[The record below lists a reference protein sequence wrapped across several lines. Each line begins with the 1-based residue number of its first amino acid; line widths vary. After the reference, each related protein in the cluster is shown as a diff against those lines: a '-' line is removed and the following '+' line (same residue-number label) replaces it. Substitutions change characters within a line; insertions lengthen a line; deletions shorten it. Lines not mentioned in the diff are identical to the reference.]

1 MIKQVALGVLVGILS
16 SGVVLARAPAPSK
29 PLWEAA
35 VRTVQSSEECIRHAF
50 DLAQSA
56 EAKIVAEEKL
66 DQIEDLLARMEALC
80 DAKQWGEAR
89 AVAEDIQKVIES
101 E

>member
-1 MIKQVALGVLVGILS
+1 MIKLVIASVLVAGLGGGDVS
-16 SGVVLARAPAPSK
+16 ARAPVPSK
-29 PLWEAA
+29 PLWEPIA
-35 VRTVQSSEECIRHAF
+35 RPVQSSEECIRHAF

-56 EAKIVAEEKL
+56 EAKIIAEDKL

-80 DAKQWGEAR
+80 DAKQWDEAM
-89 AVAEDIQKVIES
+89 AVAEDIQKVIEG

>member
-1 MIKQVALGVLVGILS
+1 MIKQVALSVLVGIL
-16 SGVVLARAPAPSK
+16 GLGAALARAPAPSK
-29 PLWEAA
+29 PLWESA

-50 DLAQSA
+50 DLAQNA
-56 EAKIVAEEKL
+56 EAKIVAEDRL

-80 DAKQWGEAR
+80 DAKQWGEAM
-89 AVAEDIQKVIES
+89 ALAEDIQKVIEG